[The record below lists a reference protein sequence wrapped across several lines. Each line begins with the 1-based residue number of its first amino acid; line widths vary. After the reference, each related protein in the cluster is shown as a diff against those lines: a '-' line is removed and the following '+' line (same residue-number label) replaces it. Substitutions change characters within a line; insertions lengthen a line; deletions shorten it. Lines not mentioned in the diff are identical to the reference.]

1 MEQSDYYDEITDA
14 KQRERLKIYNVEIY
28 NYYLEQEKIAH
39 TGHVDYA
46 KWLFASLL
54 AVHGGSIYALS
65 SLRTAVP
72 YNKGDFLIWAAAQ
85 NLLAVFLTLVAGL
98 FAWLNLQLLEQ
109 YFGALANPT
118 RLYKTSALP
127 KASKWIDRTL
137 YISAG
142 FGIISG
148 ILFLTSAMTIIL
160 GLIELRPPPPN
171 W

>member
-1 MEQSDYYDEITDA
+1 MEQSEYYDEITDA
-14 KQRERLKIYNVEIY
+14 KYRNRLKIQNEELYR
-28 NYYLEQEKIAH
+28 YYLEQEKIAH

-85 NLLAVFLTLVAGL
+85 NLFAVFLTLVAGL
-98 FAWLNLQLLEQ
+98 FAWLNLQLAEQ
-109 YFGALANPT
+109 YCRSLADPT
-118 RLYKTSALP
+118 RLYKTSSLP
-127 KASKWIDRTL
+127 NPSKWNDRTL

-142 FGIISG
+142 FGILSG
-148 ILFLTSAMTIIL
+148 ILFATSAITIIW
-160 GLIELRPPPPN
+160 GLFELRPPPLN